1 MTDYTK
7 YELILS
13 NLALGMKQSDITLEC
28 KCSYGTITRAKKWAE
43 DGKLRSIRNKS
54 FSQGAKAIGISIE
67 DSIILAEKSSS
78 SSRSRSSSSKVFE
91 ASVLETKIDELSDKY
106 LPISSSEFPKI
117 APIPVDVYPNITY
130 NSRFLSW
137 MGAVLKIDKYWDLSK
152 NDLKNKIIKKISKI

>member
-1 MTDYTK
+1 MTNYDK
-7 YELILS
+7 YESILS
-13 NLALGMKQSDITLEC
+13 KLALGIKQSDITLEC

-43 DGKLRSIRNKS
+43 DGKSKTT
-54 FSQGAKAIGISIE
+54 K
-67 DSIILAEKSSS
+67 KSSS
-78 SSRSRSSSSKVFE
+78 SESSSSEDKYNQLFE

-106 LPISSSEFPKI
+106 LPISSSENSSSEFPKI

-152 NDLKNKIIKKISKI
+152 NDLKNKIIEKISKI

>member
-1 MTDYTK
+1 MTDFNK

-13 NLALGMKQSDITLEC
+13 KLALGMKQSDITLEC

-43 DGKLRSIRNKS
+43 DGKSKTT
-54 FSQGAKAIGISIE
+54 K
-67 DSIILAEKSSS
+67 KSSS
-78 SSRSRSSSSKVFE
+78 SESSSEAIERLDNQLIE

-106 LPISSSEFPKI
+106 LPIISSENSSNSSSEFPKI

-152 NDLKNKIIKKISKI
+152 NDLKNKIIEKISKI

>member
-13 NLALGMKQSDITLEC
+13 KLALGMKQSDITFEC

-43 DGKLRSIRNKS
+43 DGKLRSIRNES
-54 FSQGAKAIGISIE
+54 FSKGAKEIGISIKNAT
-67 DSIILAEKSSS
+67 ILAEKSSS
-78 SSRSRSSSSKVFE
+78 SN
-91 ASVLETKIDELSDKY
+91 
-106 LPISSSEFPKI
+106 SSSEFPKI

>member
-1 MTDYTK
+1 MTDFNK

-13 NLALGMKQSDITLEC
+13 KLALGMKQSDITLEC

-43 DGKLRSIRNKS
+43 DGKLRSIRNES
-54 FSQGAKAIGISIE
+54 FSKGVKEIGISIK
-67 DSIILAEKSSS
+67 DATILAEKS
-78 SSRSRSSSSKVFE
+78 SRSSSSKVFE

-152 NDLKNKIIKKISKI
+152 NELKNKIIKKITKI